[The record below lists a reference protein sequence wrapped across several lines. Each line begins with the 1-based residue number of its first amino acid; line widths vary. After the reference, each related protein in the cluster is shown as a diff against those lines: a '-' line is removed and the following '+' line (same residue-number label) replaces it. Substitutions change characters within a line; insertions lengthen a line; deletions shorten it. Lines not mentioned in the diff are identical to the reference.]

1 MASGISKFLIDIG
14 VKGAKKSS
22 KEVKSLGASM
32 KSMAVKVAGAT
43 AAVYAVNKAIT
54 AAFELARESA
64 KVEQLA
70 RGFDNLGKQFGFN
83 TTSLGKLRKAV
94 NGTVDDMSLMQQA
107 NNAMML
113 GVVKSDEEM
122 AQLFDTAQR
131 LGQALGVDTAS
142 AVNSLVTGMGRQ
154 SKLMLDNLGIMVDM
168 NTAYENF
175 AVANNTTVAAMTDA
189 EKKTAFNNETMRKAA
204 ELTDE
209 LGAEVLGTAEKL
221 AQMDTAVTQAKV
233 AIGEA
238 LSPVIVDMAKFFG
251 TAAIKVG
258 EFFRG
263 FTQSPLE
270 KQIADM
276 KAMGLETKNLE
287 IQLNRINQEKAQ
299 AQLTKEFEKEGH
311 ARSVITD
318 NTVLQVHLMEKEA
331 ELLSKTTA
339 LTGNKMDIFEYQIA
353 LMQNRLEFENE
364 AARDEA
370 FNAANAIIL
379 EQRRIDKAQEHND
392 GRIEQAR
399 QQEEISLHLQ
409 ALKLQEAELTKTTN
423 DEAIA
428 GNEAVVESNK
438 AVELST
444 KERIKLKLQEL
455 AKEGDADKL
464 QEKLAKNLV
473 GRSKEKNQLLVES
486 FITSK
491 GMKIKEASAD
501 AAAMASKAYKSLAV
515 IPIVGPA
522 LGALAGA
529 AAFAFGMKQVG
540 IIKSFATG
548 GSFTTSGPE
557 LIMVGDNPSGREQVD
572 VTPLGVNEA
581 ATGGGQNIVLNISN
595 PIMTDTFVEESI
607 IPSIREGLRLGES
620 LD

>member
-1 MASGISKFLIDIG
+1 MASSKYLIDIQT
-14 VKGAKKSS
+14 KGAKQSEQQIKG
-22 KEVKSLGASM
+22 VNKSLGNLA
-32 KSMAVKVAGAT
+32 KKAAAAAGAYFGARMLLDGIKNT
-43 AAVYAVNKAIT
+43 VQ
-54 AAFELARESA
+54 AFAEQELAEKKLEAVLKSTNNVVGMSA
-64 KVEQLA
+64 EQFKNMASELQGVTKFGDEAIMGAQSLMLTFTKVGKEVMPDAIETVLNMSEAMGVGLKEQTIQ
-70 RGFDNLGKQFGFN
+70 LGKALNDPIMGISALSRVGVQLSDVQKQQIKDFMDVNDVASAQQVILGELETQFGGMAKEASD
-83 TTSLGKLRKAV
+83 TLSGSLA
-94 NGTVDDMSLMQQA
+94 SLA
-107 NNAMML
+107 NNA
-113 GVVKSDEEM
+113 GD
-122 AQLFDTAQR
+122 
-131 LGQALGVDTAS
+131 
-142 AVNSLVTGMGRQ
+142 
-154 SKLMLDNLGIMVDM
+154 
-168 NTAYENF
+168 
-175 AVANNTTVAAMTDA
+175 AM
-189 EKKTAFNNETMRKAA
+189 E
-204 ELTDE
+204 
-209 LGAEVLGTAEKL
+209 
-221 AQMDTAVTQAKV
+221 
-233 AIGEA
+233 AIGKTLAPTIKEM
-238 LSPVIVDMAKFFG
+238 SKFFG
-251 TAAIKVG
+251 IAAIKVG

-270 KQIADM
+270 RQIEDM

-311 ARSVITD
+311 ARSVIID
-318 NTVLQVHLMEKEA
+318 NTELQVHLMEKEA

-339 LTGNKMDIFEYQIA
+339 LTGDKMDIFEYQIA
-353 LMQNRLEFENE
+353 IMQNRLEFENE
-364 AARDEA
+364 AARDAA

-392 GRIEQAR
+392 ARIEQAR

-444 KERIKLKLQEL
+444 KERIKLRLQEL

-464 QEKLAKNLV
+464 QEKLAQHLV
-473 GRSKEKNQLLVES
+473 GRTKEKNQLLVES
-486 FITSK
+486 FLQNK

-501 AAAMASKAYKSLAV
+501 AAAMASKAYKALAD
-515 IPIVGPA
+515 IPIVGPVLA
-522 LGALAGA
+522 PLAGA

-557 LIMVGDNPSGREQVD
+557 LILVGDNASGREQVD

-581 ATGGGQNIVLNISN
+581 ASGSGQNIVLNISN